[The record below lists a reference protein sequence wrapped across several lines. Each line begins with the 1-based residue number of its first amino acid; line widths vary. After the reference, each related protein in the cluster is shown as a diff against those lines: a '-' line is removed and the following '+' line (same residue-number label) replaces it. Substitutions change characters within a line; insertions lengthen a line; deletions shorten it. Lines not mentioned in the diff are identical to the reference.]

1 MFIGSW
7 AQAFRKFHPWCI
19 QLMTGKS
26 LVMQMKKDGRQS
38 EIHKESQFLGTLT
51 QRSSACPQLLGIHTF
66 PVNKLKKNERQPIS
80 GRASPSSP
88 RRTGVLFL
96 PHDSYQ
102 TSARATTFGQQSRI
116 KARWNGTLRFPTWS
130 HASDKSSWGNFEH
143 TDSWAPGLNDSESL

>member
-7 AQAFRKFHPWCI
+7 AQAFRKFHPDAFSLW
-19 QLMTGKS
+19 LENHLWWRWGKMEDK
-26 LVMQMKKDGRQS
+26 VKYT
-38 EIHKESQFLGTLT
+38 ESQFLGTLT

-66 PVNKLKKNERQPIS
+66 PVNNLRKNERQPIS
-80 GRASPSSP
+80 GRASPSPP

-102 TSARATTFGQQSRI
+102 TSARATTFGHQSRI

-143 TDSWAPGLNDSESL
+143 TESWAAGLNDSESS